1 LSLGFFHSFPF
12 SKGETLSPSLTKRVR
27 GDFMALLYLFRNITL
42 RHLRLNKGRTFLSA
56 LGIALG
62 VSVFVSVQIA
72 IHTAIESFNA
82 TVDHVSGKAN
92 LQVVS
97 FGRGFPEEVYLKVK
111 KVPGIKAATPVV
123 QFIPKIDDPIGEPL
137 YLLGIDVLSDQQFR
151 DYQFYEPGEEELN
164 FLKNPKAIAITE
176 KLANRHGLK
185 RGMTITLIA
194 GSRKV
199 DLVITNLLRM
209 EGPAKSLE
217 GNFGLMDIASAQEAL
232 EKVGLIDRI
241 DLIVEKSFPSDMVEK
256 ELKKVIP
263 QGVEVRRSDTRSG
276 QIEKMVSAFHLNLTA
291 LSLISLVVGMFL
303 IYNAISTSAI
313 QRRREIGILRSIG
326 ISRFQVLV
334 LFLCEAGLIGCLGSL
349 VGIGMGMGL
358 AKVMLYFVSR
368 TITALYILVKTEDLV
383 LPPLVLIA
391 GFGMGVLASVLS
403 SIGPAKE
410 ASRIAPREALSLGTL
425 ETKVK
430 FRLKHFT
437 FVGLG
442 LLTLSFLFALQKPIY
457 QRPIFGFLAALL
469 ILIGVSFMIPAIV
482 FFLNRLLSPLLH
494 SLFGVEGKLASQ
506 YLRDS
511 MARTV
516 ITIAALMTALSML
529 ISISIMILS
538 FRKTVDLWVE
548 QSLNGDVFIFPGS
561 YSITGY
567 SALLPLEVSR
577 DLPSLPGVKAVDSF
591 RALEVEY
598 QGLPALIAA
607 VNGQVFLNMK
617 VIRFTKG
624 NPQAI
629 LTQFAAGQSVLVTE
643 SFSLRHRVEA
653 GDRIRLNTPQ
663 GKKEF
668 LISGVF
674 YDYSTDWGLVL
685 MEKRLYQS
693 LWNDETIHSA
703 GIYLNEGVSLEAF
716 KETVRERYSKPY
728 RLFLVSHRELRNE
741 ILKIFDQTFAITYSL
756 EFIAII
762 VAILGIINS
771 LNALIIE
778 RQRDI
783 GILRAV
789 GGFRRQ
795 IEKTVLIEA
804 GMIGFFSLILGLLC
818 GFLLSILLIYVINR
832 QSFGWTIQFSIPPWS
847 LIESGLVVMIT
858 SIGAGL
864 IPARRAAKMRAVESL
879 RME

>member
-1 LSLGFFHSFPF
+1 MVLFY
-12 SKGETLSPSLTKRVR
+12 
-27 GDFMALLYLFRNITL
+27 LLRNISF
-42 RHLRLNKGRTFLSA
+42 RHLLLNKGRTFLSA

-62 VSVFVSVQIA
+62 VGVFVSVQIA
-72 IHTAIESFNA
+72 IYTAIESFNS

-111 KVPGIKAATPVV
+111 KAPGVKAATPVI
-123 QFIPKIDDPIGEPL
+123 QFIPKIDEPIGEPL
-137 YLLGIDVLSDQQFR
+137 YLLGIDIFSDQQFR
-151 DYQFYEPGEEELN
+151 DYQFHEANEEDLN
-164 FLKNPKAIAITE
+164 FLRNPKAIAITE
-176 KLANRHGLK
+176 KLAHRHGLK
-185 RGMTITLIA
+185 KGDNLTLIA
-194 GSRKV
+194 GSKKI
-199 DLVITNLLRM
+199 DLTITNLLKM

-217 GNFGLMDIASAQEAL
+217 GNFGLMDIGSAQEAL

-241 DLIVEKSFPSDMVEK
+241 DLIIEKSVPFDQVQK
-256 ELKKVIP
+256 ELKGVIP
-263 QGVEVRRSDTRSG
+263 PGIEVRRSDTRSG

-291 LSLISLVVGMFL
+291 LSLISLMVGMFL
-303 IYNAISTSAI
+303 IYNATSVSVI
-313 QRRREIGILRSIG
+313 QRRREIGILRCIG
-326 ISRFQVLV
+326 ISRSQVFR
-334 LFLCEAGLIGCLGSL
+334 LFICEAGLIGCFGSL
-349 VGIGMGMGL
+349 IGIGIGVSL
-358 AKVMLYFVSR
+358 AKVMLHFVSR
-368 TITALYILVKTEDLV
+368 TITVLYILVKTEHLMI
-383 LPPLVLIA
+383 PPLVLFI
-391 GFGMGVLASVLS
+391 GFGMGLLMSILS

-430 FRLKHFT
+430 FRLKYFNW
-437 FVGLG
+437 VGLG
-442 LLTLSFLFALQKPIY
+442 LLILSFLFALQKPIY
-457 QRPIFGFLAALL
+457 QRPLFGFLAALL
-469 ILIGVSFMIPAIV
+469 ILIGVSFMIPTIV

-494 SLFGVEGKLASQ
+494 FLFGIEGKLAGR
-506 YLRDS
+506 YLHDS
-511 MARTV
+511 MVRTV

-548 QSLNGDVFIFPGS
+548 QSINGDVFIFPGS

-591 RALEVEY
+591 KVLEVEY
-598 QGLPALIAA
+598 QGQPALIAS
-607 VNGQVFLNMK
+607 VDGQVFLNMK
-617 VIRFTKG
+617 IIRFTRG
-624 NPQAI
+624 NPQTI
-629 LTQFAAGQSVLVTE
+629 LQQFAAGQGVLITE
-643 SFSLRHRVEA
+643 SFSLRHQAKA
-653 GDRIRLNTPQ
+653 GDRVKFNTPQ
-663 GKKEF
+663 GEKDF

-674 YDYSTDWGLVL
+674 YDYSSDWGMVL
-685 MEKRLYQS
+685 LEKKLFQS
-693 LWNDETIHSA
+693 LWNDETLHSA
-703 GIYLNEGVSLEAF
+703 GIYLKEGFSLEAF
-716 KETVRERYSKPY
+716 KEMIREKYSKPY
-728 RLFLVSHRELRNE
+728 RLFVVSHRELRNE
-741 ILKIFDQTFAITYSL
+741 VLKIFDQTFAITYAL

-804 GMIGFFSLILGLLC
+804 GMIGFFSHILGLLC
-818 GFLLSILLIYVINR
+818 GFLLSILLIYVINK
-832 QSFGWTIQFSIPPWS
+832 QSFGWTIQFSIPLPS
-847 LIESGLVVMIT
+847 LIESWLIVMIT
-858 SIGAGL
+858 AIVAGF
-864 IPARRAAKMRAVESL
+864 IPARRAAKMNAVESL